1 MIIKLIFLTL
11 LILAIAVMGIA
22 VKIIL
27 KKDGRIEG
35 TCASLNPETN
45 PDNKP
50 CSFCGRT
57 REEYDGNCDHVLY
70 RKIAEE
76 KEKGDLTKFFE
87 TLQNNDD

>member
-1 MIIKLIFLTL
+1 MNIKLIFLTL
-11 LILAIAVMGIA
+11 LMLAIAVMAIA

-57 REEYDGNCDHVLY
+57 REEYEGNCDHELH
-70 RKIAEE
+70 RRIAEE
-76 KEKGDLTKFFE
+76 KKKGDLTKFFE
-87 TLQNNDD
+87 MLNKEK

>member
-1 MIIKLIFLTL
+1 MTVKLIFLTL
-11 LILAIAVMGIA
+11 LFLAIGVMGIA

-45 PDNKP
+45 PGNKP

-57 REEYDGNCDHVLY
+57 REEYEGNCDRELY
-70 RKIAEE
+70 HKIAEE
-76 KEKGDLTKFFE
+76 KAKGDLTTFI
-87 TLQNNDD
+87 QNLNKNKS

>member
-1 MIIKLIFLTL
+1 MTIKLIFLTL
-11 LILAIAVMGIA
+11 LLLAIAVMAIA

-35 TCASLNPETN
+35 TCASLNPELN

-57 REEYDGNCDHVLY
+57 REEYTGNCDRELY
-70 RKIAEE
+70 HRIAEE

-87 TLQNNDD
+87 TLNQEK

>member
-1 MIIKLIFLTL
+1 MMNVKLIFLTL
-11 LILAIAVMGIA
+11 LVMAVAVMGIA

-57 REEYDGNCDHVLY
+57 REEYEGNCDHELH
-70 RKIAEE
+70 RRIAEE
-76 KEKGDLTKFFE
+76 KKKGDLTKFFE
-87 TLQNNDD
+87 MLNKDK

>member
-1 MIIKLIFLTL
+1 MTIKLIFLTL
-11 LILAIAVMGIA
+11 LILALGVMGIA

-57 REEYDGNCDHVLY
+57 REEYEGNCDHEMH
-70 RKIAEE
+70 RRIAEE
-76 KEKGDLTKFFE
+76 KAKGDLTTFIKN
-87 TLQNNDD
+87 LNKNK

>member
-1 MIIKLIFLTL
+1 MLIKLIFLTL
-11 LILAIAVMGIA
+11 LFLSIAIMGIA

-27 KKDGRIEG
+27 KKNGRIEG

-57 REEYDGNCDHVLY
+57 REEYKDNCNHELY
-70 RKIAEE
+70 KKIEEE
-76 KEKGDLTKFFE
+76 KKKGDLTKFFE
-87 TLQNNDD
+87 ELQKGKH

>member
-1 MIIKLIFLTL
+1 MTIKLIFLTL
-11 LILAIAVMGIA
+11 VLLAIGFLGIA
-22 VKIIL
+22 IKIVL

-57 REEYDGNCDHVLY
+57 REEYDGNCDHVL
-70 RKIAEE
+70 RQQIAEE
-76 KEKGDLTKFFE
+76 KAKSDLTKFFE
-87 TLQNNDD
+87 ELHKN

>member
-1 MIIKLIFLTL
+1 MTIKLIFLTL
-11 LILAIAVMGIA
+11 LILSLAVLGIA

-27 KKDGRIEG
+27 KKDGRIDG

-57 REEYDGNCDHVLY
+57 REEYDGNCDHELH

-87 TLQNNDD
+87 MLHKDK

>member
-1 MIIKLIFLTL
+1 MTIKLIFLTL
-11 LILAIAVMGIA
+11 LILAMAVLGIA

-50 CSFCGRT
+50 CSFCGRK
-57 REEYDGNCDHVLY
+57 REEYDGNCDHELH
-70 RKIAEE
+70 RRIAEE

-87 TLQNNDD
+87 TLTKEK

>member
-1 MIIKLIFLTL
+1 MNVKLIFLTL
-11 LILAIAVMGIA
+11 LVMAVAVMGIA

-57 REEYDGNCDHVLY
+57 REEYEGNCDHELH
-70 RKIAEE
+70 RRIAEE
-76 KEKGDLTKFFE
+76 KKKGDLTKFFE
-87 TLQNNDD
+87 MLNKDK